1 MQEVVARVA
10 RAIARKDNPRILDGS
25 ENGVRL
31 WEIGCYHYTSLAFA
45 ALDAVIA
52 HGLSEDEISESDV
65 ADDDARYD
73 A

>member
-25 ENGVRL
+25 ENGIRL
-31 WEIGCYHYTSLAFA
+31 WESGCEHYVSLAFA

-52 HGLSEDEISESDV
+52 HGLSEDEESNP
-65 ADDDARYD
+65 DASGDEPHYD